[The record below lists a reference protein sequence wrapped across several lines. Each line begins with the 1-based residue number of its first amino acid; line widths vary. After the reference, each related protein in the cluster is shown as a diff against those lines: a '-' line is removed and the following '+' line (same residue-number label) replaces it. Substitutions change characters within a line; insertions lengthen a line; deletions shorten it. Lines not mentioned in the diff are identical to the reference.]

1 MERINIKYLFKK
13 KSESKKIT
21 MISTYDYIT
30 AKICDSAGIDCILVG
45 DSLGMVFQGKENT
58 LSVTLDEMIYHTKA
72 VRRGTD
78 RAFVIIDMPFMSYHV
93 SVEEAVRN
101 CGRAIKE
108 SGADAVKLEG
118 GEEIAEIIYKLVSI
132 GIPVVG
138 HVGFMPQRISMYG
151 GYKVVGKNEEGRE
164 RLKKDFKA
172 VESAGA
178 FMIIMEAV
186 PWQIA
191 KEITEDAE
199 SITVGIGAGKYCD
212 GQVLVFHDMVGLVE
226 DIRPKFVR
234 RYAEGAEIFKNAV
247 KRYIEDVEKGDF
259 PSERESYGL

>member
-1 MERINIKYLFKK
+1 MEKVNIKYLFKK
-13 KSESKKIT
+13 KSDNKKIT

-30 AKICDSAGIDCILVG
+30 AKICDSCGIDCILVG

-72 VRRGTD
+72 VKRGAE
-78 RAFVIIDMPFMSYHV
+78 RSFIIIDMPFISYQV
-93 SVEEAVRN
+93 STEEAIRN
-101 CGRAIKE
+101 CGMAIKE

-138 HVGFMPQRISMYG
+138 HVGFMPQKISMYG
-151 GYKVVGKNEEGRE
+151 GYKVVGKNEKGKE
-164 RLKKDFKA
+164 RLRKDFNA

-191 KEITEDAE
+191 KEITEKSE
-199 SITVGIGAGKYCD
+199 SITIGIGAGKYCD
-212 GQVLVFHDMVGLVE
+212 GQVLVFHDIVGLVE
-226 DIRPKFVR
+226 NIKPKFVR
-234 RYAEGAEIFKNAV
+234 KYVEGAEIFKGAV
-247 KRYIEDVEKGDF
+247 KKYISDVEKGEF

>member
-1 MERINIKYLFKK
+1 MTKVSIEFLLKK
-13 KSESKKIT
+13 KKQGKKIT
-21 MISTYDYIT
+21 MVSTYDYIS

-72 VRRGTD
+72 VKRGTN
-78 RAFVIIDMPFMSYHV
+78 RAFIVIDMPFMSYQS
-93 SVEEAVRN
+93 SVEQAINN

-108 SGADAVKLEG
+108 TGANAVKLEG
-118 GEEIAEIIYKLVSI
+118 GEEIAEIIYKLVDI

-138 HVGFMPQRISMYG
+138 HIGFMPQRIVMYG
-151 GYKVVGKNEEGRE
+151 GYKVIGKDEKARE
-164 RLKKDFKA
+164 KLKRDFKA

-178 FMIIMEAV
+178 FMVILEAI

-191 KEITEDAE
+191 KEITESSQ
-199 SITVGIGAGKYCD
+199 SITIGIGAGKYCD
-212 GQVLVFHDMVGLVE
+212 GQVLVFHDLVGLVE
-226 DIRPKFVR
+226 EMKPKFVR
-234 RYAEGAEIFKNAV
+234 RYVEGAYIFREAV
-247 KRYIEDVEKGDF
+247 KRYIQDVERGDF